1 MKHKR
6 KKWLRRLLEEL
17 TQINGQNSDMSG
29 QNSGMI
35 LKQHLAAKEFVEGMQ
50 SAAHDLRRAMTP
62 DWLIITEGTKVDV
75 HDISSVELQELDPK
89 NAMWCVRMKNG
100 TEFAIPVN
108 EVSEYAT
115 KHPAFS
121 V

>member
-6 KKWLRRLLEEL
+6 KKWLRILLEEL
-17 TQINGQNSDMSG
+17 AQVAGQNSDMIG
-29 QNSGMI
+29 
-35 LKQHLAAKEFVEGMQ
+35 KQHNAASEFARALQGV
-50 SAAHDLRRAMTP
+50 ANDIRRAMTP

-75 HDISSVELQELDPK
+75 HDISSVEFQDLDPK
-89 NAMWCVRMKNG
+89 NAIWCVRMKNG
-100 TEFAIPVN
+100 TEFCIPVN

-121 V
+121 I

>member
-6 KKWLRRLLEEL
+6 KKWLRILLEEL
-17 TQINGQNSDMSG
+17 TQISGQNSDMSK
-29 QNSGMI
+29 QNSSMI
-35 LKQHLAAKEFVEGMQ
+35 LKERLAAKEFVEGIQ
-50 SAAHDLRRAMTP
+50 SAAHDIRRAMTP

>member
-6 KKWLRRLLEEL
+6 KKWLRILLEEL
-17 TQINGQNSDMSG
+17 TQIAGQNSDMIG
-29 QNSGMI
+29 QNSDLI
-35 LKQHLAAKEFVEGMQ
+35 LKQHHSVKELVERIQ
-50 SAAHDLRRAMTP
+50 SAAHDMRRAMTP

-75 HDISSVELQELDPK
+75 HNISSVSLDELDPK
-89 NAMWCVRMKNG
+89 NVTWTVRMKNG
-100 TEFAIPVN
+100 TEFVIPVS